1 MVQVLDKG
9 YVELVDMMPS
19 KWNSEILKADEAIV
33 QAARVSYDGS
43 SKGDEKDAKLIK
55 YLIKMDHWTPVEHVV
70 FKFRI
75 KCPIFV
81 QRHIVKHRVTS
92 MNEISARYTEVK
104 DDFYVPN
111 NFRGQSKS
119 NRQASEG
126 QTDFDTNNFK
136 EFCQVI
142 YDYYQTLLKSGVSR
156 EMARMILPQNMYTE
170 FYWKIDLRNLL
181 HFCKLRNS
189 SDAQWETQQYAEA
202 IENIVKE
209 TNPITYEAYKKK
221 HYVTFEIKSTQ

>member
-9 YVELVDMMPS
+9 HVELVDMMPS
-19 KWNSEILKADEAIV
+19 NWKSQKLKADEAIV
-33 QAARVSYDGS
+33 QAARVSYDGI
-43 SKGDEKDAKLIK
+43 SKGDEKDAKLVK
-55 YLIKMDHWTPVEHVV
+55 YLIKMNHWTPVEHVV

-81 QRHIVKHRVTS
+81 QRHIVKHRTTS

-104 DDFYVPN
+104 DDFYVPEF
-111 NFRGQSKS
+111 FRGQSKS
-119 NRQASEG
+119 NRQASQG
-126 QTDFDTNNFK
+126 QNDYDTKDFK
-136 EFCQVI
+136 IFCQSI
-142 YDYYQTLLKSGVSR
+142 YNYYKNLLNSGVSR

-189 SDAQWETQQYAEA
+189 PDAQWETQQYAQA
-202 IENIVKE
+202 IENIIKE
-209 TNPITYEAYKKK
+209 TNPVSYEAYQS
-221 HYVTFEIKSTQ
+221 IS